1 MKINNHENYVDN
13 NNIEQQ
19 VASYQRENIN
29 QERAH
34 CQKITEEINLVFFS
48 NRGHPVEMW
57 WHTVTHGRGSEGETG
72 EWSG

>member
-48 NRGHPVEMW
+48 NRGHPVEM
-57 WHTVTHGRGSEGETG
+57 
-72 EWSG
+72 

>member
-34 CQKITEEINLVFFS
+34 CQKITEEINLVFFFPTEAIQLKCDGT
-48 NRGHPVEMW
+48 R
-57 WHTVTHGRGSEGETG
+57 
-72 EWSG
+72 